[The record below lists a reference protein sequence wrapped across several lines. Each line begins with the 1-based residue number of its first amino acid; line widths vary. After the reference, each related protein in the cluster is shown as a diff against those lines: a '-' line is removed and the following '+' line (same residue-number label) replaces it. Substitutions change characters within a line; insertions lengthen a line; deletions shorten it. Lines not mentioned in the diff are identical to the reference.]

1 MTVVHFARRRKQN
14 GISSGNSTET
24 PTSLVH
30 RQDSFYIHYSA
41 VREADSTFEPY
52 AAAPTD
58 VPVDIT
64 ADVVETVAS
73 KLTNVAGPGG
83 TEAIDLHNWLLRFGS
98 ES

>member
-1 MTVVHFARRRKQN
+1 M
-14 GISSGNSTET
+14 GL
-24 PTSLVH
+24 LVLQVLESKH
-30 RQDSFYIHYSA
+30 PELREPPA
-41 VREADSTFEPY
+41 VEEADGTFEPY
-52 AAAPTD
+52 AAVPTD
-58 VPVDIT
+58 VLVDIT